1 MSWLNNALSH
11 ISPRWALNREAAKQS
26 FEAIK
31 GYDAAKPS
39 RTHKA
44 KKEGRGAN
52 QAVFAAGKSLREQAR
67 WLDENHDL
75 SIGILDRMEERI
87 IGAQGIVVEPQPR
100 DLAGNILDDLANE
113 LQRRFGNW
121 SLKPDVTGRYSR
133 PELERLVLRTALRDG
148 EVFGQHVLGKVPK
161 LIHPNEQG
169 TPYSIEALE
178 PDFIPYELNDVA
190 KRIRQGFEVNAWG
203 QVVNYHV
210 LLDHP
215 ADQQGFRYKTKPI
228 AKAKMLHLGLFKRL
242 HQLRGISLFHGIMTR
257 LADIKDYEESERVAA
272 RISAA
277 LAFVIKRGVPDMF
290 NPEGKSTQD
299 IKFSPGMTTTLAPGE
314 DIETLESNRPNVH
327 LVDFR
332 NGQLKAAAA
341 GSRGSYSSIARDYK
355 GSYSSQ
361 RQELVEQDESN
372 RIMQQWFCAGWSRP
386 VYRNWLKMEQLN
398 KVDPLILPADLDI
411 NTLFDGVYYGPTMPW
426 IDPKKEAQGWEM
438 MIAGNAATEAEWAR
452 ARGRNPAEVKR
463 QRKREVEYNR
473 ENDMVTDNDPDKTL
487 GESNSEKNNASNSHA
502 RRNADKRAV
511 RRAASNGESDD
522 K

>member
-1 MSWLNNALSH
+1 MSWLNNA
-11 ISPRWALNREAAKQS
+11 ISKVSPKWALHREAARQS

-31 GYDAAKPS
+31 GYEAAKPS

-44 KKEGRGAN
+44 NKEARGAN

-75 SIGILDRMEERI
+75 SIGILDRMEERVV
-87 IGAQGIVVEPQPR
+87 GAQGIVIEPQPR
-100 DLAGNILDDLANE
+100 DRDGNILDDLANE

-178 PDFIPYELNDVA
+178 PDFIPYDLNKVA
-190 KRIRQGFEVNAWG
+190 KRIRQGLEVNGWG

-215 ADQQGFRYKTKPI
+215 ADQKGFRHQTKPV
-228 AKAKMLHLGLFKRL
+228 AKSKMLHLGLFKRL
-242 HQLRGISLFHGIMTR
+242 HQLRGVSLFHGIMTR

-277 LAFVIKRGVPDMF
+277 LAFVIKRGAGDMF
-290 NPEGKSTQD
+290 DPTKTTTSGIQ
-299 IKFSPGMTTTLAPGE
+299 FGPGMTTELQPGE
-314 DIETLESNRPNVH
+314 DIDTLESKRPNVH

-341 GSRGSYSSIARDYK
+341 GTRGSYSSIARDYK

-372 RIMQQWFCAGWSRP
+372 RIMQQWFSAGWSRP
-386 VYRNWLKMEQLN
+386 VYRNWLTMEQLN
-398 KVDPLILPADLDI
+398 KVDPLVLPAELDI
-411 NTLFDGVYYGPTMPW
+411 NTLYDAVYYGPTMPW
-426 IDPKKEAQGWEM
+426 IDPRKEAEGWEM

-473 ENDMVTDNDPDKTL
+473 DNQMVTGNDPDPTL
-487 GESNSEKNNASNSHA
+487 GDNQSENSSQKDAASNKS
-502 RRNADKRAV
+502 RRAQQRAN
-511 RRAASNGESDD
+511 RAASERDD
-522 K
+522 Q